1 MERAKK
7 MDNKS
12 ALKLL
17 LYPGDILK
25 VRFKN
30 QDYPDIFMIIQPYE
44 LRLMSLKTYKISRA
58 FENYIDLKRTLDKA
72 CKEITRLR
80 DSEELD
86 KFLNV
91 EKYELVKK
99 RGQRNG
105 TVNQG

>member
-1 MERAKK
+1 MS
-7 MDNKS
+7 NKS

-30 QDYPDIFMIIQPYE
+30 EDYPEIFMIIQPYE
-44 LRLMSLKTYKISRA
+44 LRLISLKTHKISRA

-91 EKYELVKK
+91 KKIWVKNRDK
-99 RGQRNG
+99 RRGSKKWV
-105 TVNQG
+105 T

>member
-1 MERAKK
+1 MRTNT
-7 MDNKS
+7 MSNKS

-17 LYPGDILK
+17 FYPGDILK
-25 VRFKN
+25 VHFKN
-30 QDYPDIFMIIQPYE
+30 QDYPDTFMIIQPYE

-91 EKYELVKK
+91 EKYELVKN
-99 RGQRNG
+99 RGKSNG
-105 TVNQG
+105 AVN

>member
-1 MERAKK
+1 MN
-7 MDNKS
+7 NKS

-25 VRFKN
+25 VHFKN
-30 QDYPDIFMIIQPYE
+30 KKYPDVFMIIHTYE
-44 LRLMSLKTYKISRA
+44 LRLINLKTYKISRA
-58 FENYIDLKRTLDKA
+58 FENYIDLKLTLDKT

-80 DSEELD
+80 ENEEFE

-99 RGQRNG
+99 RGKSNG
-105 TVNQG
+105 AANQGQCTE

>member
-1 MERAKK
+1 MS
-7 MDNKS
+7 NKS

-25 VRFKN
+25 VHFKN
-30 QDYPDIFMIIQPYE
+30 KDYPDIFMIIQSYE
-44 LRLMSLKTYKISRA
+44 LRLLSLKTYKISRA

-86 KFLNV
+86 KFLNA
-91 EKYELVKK
+91 EKYELVKNRDK
-99 RGQRNG
+99 RRGSKK
-105 TVNQG
+105 

>member
-1 MERAKK
+1 MRTNT
-7 MDNKS
+7 MSNKS

-17 LYPGDILK
+17 FYPGDILK
-25 VRFKN
+25 VHFKN

-91 EKYELVKK
+91 KKYELVKNK
-99 RGQRNG
+99 R
-105 TVNQG
+105 

>member
-1 MERAKK
+1 MRTNT
-7 MDNKS
+7 MSNKS

-17 LYPGDILK
+17 FYPGDILK
-25 VRFKN
+25 VHFKN

-58 FENYIDLKRTLDKA
+58 FENYIDLKRTLDKS

-91 EKYELVKK
+91 EKNELVKK
-99 RGQRNG
+99 RGKSNG
-105 TVNQG
+105 AVNQG

>member
-1 MERAKK
+1 MS
-7 MDNKS
+7 NKS

-30 QDYPDIFMIIQPYE
+30 EDYPEIFMIIQPYE
-44 LRLMSLKTYKISRA
+44 LRLISLKTHKISRA

-91 EKYELVKK
+91 KKYELVKNRDK
-99 RGQRNG
+99 RRGSKKWV
-105 TVNQG
+105 T